1 MKNLPDDPRGKKSD
15 RRKGRGGR
23 QKGGRRPRLGRFFAH
38 GDLRFLILKL
48 IDAKSRH
55 GYEIIKAI
63 EEQVSGAYSPSPG
76 VIYPTLTLLEELDW
90 IRGIATDG
98 SKRLYEITSDGSLA
112 LEANKTI
119 VEAILARMVEV
130 SEAQVG
136 DGAPDKRITGGVAMA
151 PRLRV
156 ALDDLTRAIEQRI
169 ADDRLTKGQ
178 IGAIVAALSTAAAE
192 VERA

>member
-1 MKNLPDDPRGKKSD
+1 MKNLPHDPRGKRSE
-15 RRKGRGGR
+15 RSKGRGGR
-23 QKGGRRPRLGRFFAH
+23 HKGGRRPRLGRFFAH

-48 IDAKSRH
+48 IDGKSRH

-63 EEQVSGAYSPSPG
+63 EEQVAGAYSPSPG

-90 IRGIATDG
+90 IRGIATEG

-112 LEANKTI
+112 LEANRTT
-119 VEAILARMVEV
+119 VEAIFARMVEV
-130 SEAQVG
+130 SEAQVD
-136 DGAPDKRITGGVAMA
+136 DGAPDKGSTGGAAMA

-156 ALDDLTRAIEQRI
+156 ALDDLTRAIERRI
-169 ADDRLTKGQ
+169 ADDRLTRGQ